1 MTDQSSSLPTLYDN
15 RTFFGFPTFEDYSPK
30 VPKAAIFGLPSS
42 LGTPNSGS
50 ENGPYFIRRL
60 SKQYNSR
67 FEGKGKIIDLRNP
80 GTHFDGFV
88 DAGDLHPKESDL
100 DHYCGMVEDLV
111 AQLPGETIPI
121 AIGGDHA
128 LSYPL
133 VKTIHQRTQGID
145 MVVIFD
151 HHLDVQCWGEE
162 VDGLFHTTVASQISQ
177 VLGPGK
183 VIHIGVDPIQEV
195 EKGWEEQLFPILKE
209 IGHQFPL
216 FSNAISDLEVLRE
229 AIGEGKRLYISFDL
243 DVLQASEMKST
254 GYPSWVG
261 MTFQKLL
268 EIFDAIA
275 ENNTIVGCDI
285 VEFAASREDLNKTVI
300 ADAGR
305 ASALLTHVLGTISR
319 Q

>member
-1 MTDQSSSLPTLYDN
+1 MVQSSTLPTLYDN
-15 RTFFGFPTFEDYSPK
+15 RTFFGFPTFEAYSPK

-67 FEGKGKIIDLRNP
+67 FEGKGKIIDLRHSRTN
-80 GTHFDGFV
+80 FEGFV
-88 DAGDLHPKESDL
+88 DAGDLHPAESDL
-100 DHYCGMVEDLV
+100 DHYCGMVENLV
-111 AQLPGETIPI
+111 AQFPVETIPI

-133 VKTIHQRTQGID
+133 VKTIHQRTSGID

-151 HHLDVQCWGEE
+151 HHLDVQCWGDE
-162 VDGLFHTTVASQISQ
+162 VDGLFHTTVASQISHE
-177 VLGPGK
+177 LGPGK
-183 VIHIGVDPIQEV
+183 VVHIGVDPIQEV
-195 EKGWEEQLFPILKE
+195 EDGWEEKLFPALKE

-216 FSNAISDLEVLRE
+216 FSNSIQSLETLLAV
-229 AIGEGKRLYISFDL
+229 IGEGKRLYISFDL
-243 DVLQASEMKST
+243 DVLQASEMQST
-254 GYPSWVG
+254 GYPSWLG
-261 MTFQKLL
+261 MSYQEVLK
-268 EIFDAIA
+268 IFDAIA

-305 ASALLTHVLGTISR
+305 AAALLTHVLGTISR